1 MNDLNL
7 LGKEGFQEKRS
18 NSSSLDENINN
29 EILSSDNDTLDNKYS
44 KKNKIKNFIFILIII
59 IFLMFLINY
68 LYHFFL
74 IDVKILENN
83 TIINEKY

>member
-7 LGKEGFQEKRS
+7 LGKEGFQDKRS
-18 NSSSLDENINN
+18 NSSLNKNINK
-29 EILSSDNDTLDNKYS
+29 EILSSNTITSDNEYS
-44 KKNKIKNFIFILIII
+44 KKNKIRNFFFILIIV

>member
-68 LYHFFL
+68 IYHFFL

>member
-18 NSSSLDENINN
+18 NSSPNKNINK
-29 EILSSDNDTLDNKYS
+29 ETLSSNTITSENEYS
-44 KKNKIKNFIFILIII
+44 KKNKIRNFFFILIIV